1 MSRILGVD
9 DERGVRKL
17 LQDILAIKGYECMT
31 AGDTAEARNLLND
44 HQIDLVLC
52 DIHMPGESGLDF
64 LRNILPEYPET
75 AAMIIT
81 GDSDKQ
87 MVDAALKIGVYDY
100 IDKPIERDRLLISV
114 ANALHRR
121 ELEIQGRLYQNRL
134 EEEIAHRTQA
144 FQESEERFRS
154 LFENSKDIIFIFSRD
169 GRLLEINE
177 AGLELFGY
185 SKEETRTLSATDFFQ
200 NRTDFNMLFRKIRRD
215 GFVKDFFNDIKC
227 KDGRL
232 VPTIITVSTRRD
244 DTGNIIEFQG
254 ILRDITRERKSRK
267 KLKASEAKYRELVQS
282 ANSIILKLDT
292 AGRVTFINDFAQ
304 HFFGYSE
311 TEILNQS
318 AIGTIVPAMDSDG
331 LDLAAMVKD
340 LVLDPEKTTINENEN
355 MRRNGERIWVSWTN
369 KPILSDQ
376 GEITGILCI
385 GQDISERKRAVQALH
400 RNYDFLQQLIDKIP
414 SAVYYK
420 DVDGIYG
427 LCNTS
432 FEAAVGLPKS
442 EIIGK
447 TIFDF
452 VPGIWPTPIAPSTR
466 SCCANRG
473 PNPMKAG
480 SNYPRPEIRCHNQ

>member
-1 MSRILGVD
+1 
-9 DERGVRKL
+9 
-17 LQDILAIKGYECMT
+17 MT

-200 NRTDFNMLFRKIRRD
+200 KSIR
-215 GFVKDFFNDIKC
+215 F
-227 KDGRL
+227 
-232 VPTIITVSTRRD
+232 
-244 DTGNIIEFQG
+244 
-254 ILRDITRERKSRK
+254 
-267 KLKASEAKYRELVQS
+267 
-282 ANSIILKLDT
+282 
-292 AGRVTFINDFAQ
+292 
-304 HFFGYSE
+304 
-311 TEILNQS
+311 
-318 AIGTIVPAMDSDG
+318 
-331 LDLAAMVKD
+331 
-340 LVLDPEKTTINENEN
+340 
-355 MRRNGERIWVSWTN
+355 
-369 KPILSDQ
+369 
-376 GEITGILCI
+376 
-385 GQDISERKRAVQALH
+385 
-400 RNYDFLQQLIDKIP
+400 
-414 SAVYYK
+414 
-420 DVDGIYG
+420 
-427 LCNTS
+427 
-432 FEAAVGLPKS
+432 
-442 EIIGK
+442 
-447 TIFDF
+447 
-452 VPGIWPTPIAPSTR
+452 
-466 SCCANRG
+466 
-473 PNPMKAG
+473 
-480 SNYPRPEIRCHNQ
+480 